1 MKSVRAKKYLGQHF
15 LRDEDIAYRIAETM
29 SGSPLP
35 ILEVGPGMGVLTK
48 YLLRMGR
55 QVKVAE
61 IDTESVSYLKAH
73 YPSLEGD
80 IIEGDF
86 LQMDL
91 SLIFDGEPF
100 AVIGNYPYN
109 ISSQIFFKILEYK
122 EHIPLCSGMLQK
134 EVAERLASPP
144 GSKDYGILSV
154 FLQAWYDVK
163 YLFTVGREVFLPP
176 PKVQSGVIILRR
188 NGRKELGC
196 DEKMFRRVV
205 KTAFNQ
211 RRKTM
216 RNSLRS
222 LLGTDYPDYA
232 DPVFNKRPEQLSV
245 EDFITLTLRLTPHI
259 LSQQSAET
267 QGSKTRSDL

>member
-154 FLQAWYDVK
+154 FLQAWYDVE